1 MDATDRA
8 IIGLLQTEG
17 RLSNLELAERVR
29 LTPSPCLRRVR
40 NLEESGVINGYR
52 AVIDPVAVGRGFQV
66 LAYVELEGQDAETVT
81 AFEAAVME
89 IDDVVECLRMFGRP
103 DYVLRVAV
111 PDMESYS
118 QLCLEKLGRLPGLD
132 KLTSQIA
139 MKAIKAGGVLP
150 L

>member
-8 IIGLLQTEG
+8 ILSHLQVEG
-17 RLSNLELAERVR
+17 RLSNLELADRVR

-40 NLEESGVINGYR
+40 NLEETGVITGYR
-52 AVIDPVAVGRGFQV
+52 AVVDPAAVGRGFQV
-66 LAYVELEGQDAETVT
+66 LAYVELQGQDADTVT

-89 IDDVVECLRMFGRP
+89 IDDVVECLRMFGHP

-111 PDMESYS
+111 PDMEAYS
-118 QLCLEKLGRLPGLD
+118 RLRLERLGRLPGLD

-139 MKAIKAGGVLP
+139 MKALKPGGVLP

>member
-1 MDATDRA
+1 MDVTDRA
-8 IIGLLQTEG
+8 ILGLLQVEG

-40 NLEESGVINGYR
+40 NLEETGVITGYR
-52 AVIDPVAVGRGFQV
+52 AVIDPAAVGRGFQV
-66 LAYVELEGQDAETVT
+66 VAYVELVGQDAETVT

-111 PDMESYS
+111 PDMDAYS
-118 QLCLEKLGRLPGLD
+118 QLCLERLGRLPGLD

-139 MKAIKAGGVLP
+139 MKALKSGGVLP

>member
-1 MDATDRA
+1 MDLTDRA
-8 IIGLLQTEG
+8 ILRHLQADG
-17 RLSNLELAERVR
+17 RLSNQELAERVS

-40 NLEESGVINGYR
+40 NLEEAGVISGYR
-52 AVIDPVAVGRGFQV
+52 ATVDPGAVGRGFQV

-81 AFEAAVME
+81 AFEAAVTE
-89 IDDVVECLRMFGRP
+89 VEDVVECLRMFGRP

-111 PDMESYS
+111 ADMDAYS
-118 QLCLEKLGRLPGLD
+118 RLCLERLGRLPGLD

-139 MKAIKAGGVLP
+139 MKALKPGGSLP

>member
-1 MDATDRA
+1 MDVTDRA
-8 IIGLLQTEG
+8 ILGLLQVEG

-40 NLEESGVINGYR
+40 NLEESGVITGYR
-52 AVIDPVAVGRGFQV
+52 AVIDPAAVGRGFQV
-66 LAYVELEGQDAETVT
+66 VAYVELEGQDAETVT

-111 PDMESYS
+111 PDMDAYS
-118 QLCLEKLGRLPGLD
+118 QLCLE
-132 KLTSQIA
+132 
-139 MKAIKAGGVLP
+139 
-150 L
+150 

>member
-8 IIGLLQTEG
+8 ILRLLQEDG
-17 RLSNLELAERVR
+17 RLSNIELAERVR

-40 NLEESGVINGYR
+40 NLEETGVITGYR
-52 AVIDPVAVGRGFQV
+52 AVVDAGAVGRGFQV
-66 LAYVELEGQDAETVT
+66 LAFVELEGQDAETVT
-81 AFEAAVME
+81 AFESAVMQVE
-89 IDDVVECLRMFGRP
+89 DVIECLRMFGRP

-111 PDMESYS
+111 TDMEAYS
-118 QLCLEKLGRLPGLD
+118 RLCLEKLGRLPGLD

-139 MKAIKAGGVLP
+139 MKALKPGGSLP

>member
-8 IIGLLQTEG
+8 ILRQLQSEG
-17 RLSNLELAERVR
+17 RLSNQELAERVR

-40 NLEESGVINGYR
+40 NLEESGVISGYR
-52 AVIDPVAVGRGFQV
+52 AVVDPAAVGRGFQV

-81 AFEAAVME
+81 AFEAAVMKV
-89 IDDVVECLRMFGRP
+89 DDVIECLRMFGRP

-111 PDMESYS
+111 ADMDAYG
-118 QLCLEKLGRLPGLD
+118 QLCLDRLGRLPGLD

-139 MKAIKAGGVLP
+139 MKALKPGGGLP

>member
-1 MDATDRA
+1 MDVTDRA
-8 IIGLLQTEG
+8 ILGLLQVEG

-40 NLEESGVINGYR
+40 NLEEAGVITGYR
-52 AVIDPVAVGRGFQV
+52 AVIDPAAVGRGFQV
-66 LAYVELEGQDAETVT
+66 VAYVELEGQDAETVT

-111 PDMESYS
+111 PDMDAYS
-118 QLCLEKLGRLPGLD
+118 QLCLERLGRLPGLD

-139 MKAIKAGGVLP
+139 MKALKPGGVLP

>member
-8 IIGLLQTEG
+8 ILRLLQEDG
-17 RLSNLELAERVR
+17 RLSNIELADRVR

-40 NLEESGVINGYR
+40 NLEDSGVISGYR
-52 AVIDPVAVGRGFQV
+52 AVVDPPSVGRGFQV

-81 AFEAAVME
+81 AFESAVME
-89 IDDVVECLRMFGRP
+89 VEDVIECLRMFGRP

-111 PDMESYS
+111 ADMDAYS
-118 QLCLEKLGRLPGLD
+118 RLCLEKLGRLPGLD

-139 MKAIKAGGVLP
+139 MKALKPGGSLP

>member
-8 IIGLLQTEG
+8 IIGLLQLEG

-40 NLEESGVINGYR
+40 NLEESGVISGYR

>member
-1 MDATDRA
+1 MDGTDRA
-8 IIGLLQTEG
+8 ILNHLQVDG

-40 NLEESGVINGYR
+40 NLEEAGVITGYR
-52 AVIDPVAVGRGFQV
+52 AVIDPAAVGRGFQV
-66 LAYVELEGQDAETVT
+66 VAYVELEGQDAETVT
-81 AFEAAVME
+81 AFEAAVLE

-111 PDMESYS
+111 PDMDAYS
-118 QLCLEKLGRLPGLD
+118 QLCLERLGRLPGLD

-139 MKAIKAGGVLP
+139 MKALKTGGALP

>member
-8 IIGLLQTEG
+8 ILRQLQSEG
-17 RLSNLELAERVR
+17 RLSNQELAERVR

-40 NLEESGVINGYR
+40 NLEESGVISGYR
-52 AVIDPVAVGRGFQV
+52 AVVDPAAVGRGFQV

-89 IDDVVECLRMFGRP
+89 VDDVIECLRMFGRP

-111 PDMESYS
+111 ADMDAYG
-118 QLCLEKLGRLPGLD
+118 QLCLDRLGRLPGLD

-139 MKAIKAGGVLP
+139 MKALKPGGGLP

>member
-1 MDATDRA
+1 MDGTDRA
-8 IIGLLQTEG
+8 ILNLLQVDG

-40 NLEESGVINGYR
+40 NLEESGVITGYR

-66 LAYVELEGQDAETVT
+66 VAYVELEGQDAETVT
-81 AFEAAVME
+81 AFETAVLE

-111 PDMESYS
+111 PDMEAYS
-118 QLCLEKLGRLPGLD
+118 QLCLERLGRLPGLD

-139 MKAIKAGGVLP
+139 MKALKTGGALP

>member
-8 IIGLLQTEG
+8 ILGLLQVEG

-40 NLEESGVINGYR
+40 NLEEAGVITGYR
-52 AVIDPVAVGRGFQV
+52 AVVDPAAVGRGFQV

-81 AFEAAVME
+81 AFETAVME

-111 PDMESYS
+111 PDMDSYS

-139 MKAIKAGGVLP
+139 MKALKSGGVLP

>member
-40 NLEESGVINGYR
+40 NLEESGVISGYR

-118 QLCLEKLGRLPGLD
+118 QLCLERLGRLPGLD

>member
-40 NLEESGVINGYR
+40 NLEESGVISGYR

>member
-1 MDATDRA
+1 MDGTDRA
-8 IIGLLQTEG
+8 ILNLLQVDG

-40 NLEESGVINGYR
+40 NLEDSGVITGYR
-52 AVIDPVAVGRGFQV
+52 AVIDPAAVGRGFQV
-66 LAYVELEGQDAETVT
+66 VAYVELEGQDAETVT
-81 AFEAAVME
+81 AFETAVLE

-111 PDMESYS
+111 PDMEAYS
-118 QLCLEKLGRLPGLD
+118 QLCLERLGRLPGLD

-139 MKAIKAGGVLP
+139 MKALKTGGALP

>member
-8 IIGLLQTEG
+8 IIGLLQVEG

-40 NLEESGVINGYR
+40 NLEESGVISGYR
-52 AVIDPVAVGRGFQV
+52 AMIDPASVGRGFQV

-89 IDDVVECLRMFGRP
+89 IEDVVEFLRMFGRP

-111 PDMESYS
+111 PDMEAYN
-118 QLCLEKLGRLPGLD
+118 QLCLEKLGRLPGLG

-139 MKAIKAGGVLP
+139 MKALKPGGILP